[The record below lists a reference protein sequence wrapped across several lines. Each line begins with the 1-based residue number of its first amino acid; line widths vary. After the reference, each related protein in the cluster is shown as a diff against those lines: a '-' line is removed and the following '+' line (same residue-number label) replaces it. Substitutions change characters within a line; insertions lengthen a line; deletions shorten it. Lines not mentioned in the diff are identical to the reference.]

1 MFSTEDLFR
10 IRNRVW
16 TEVGTFIEVDF
27 DEGMAHH
34 GICRQIWFRVHG
46 EAVAD
51 LNWNPDATIHE
62 MVTYSVGKTGQTFRR
77 PEDEES
83 EWFASLERATDK
95 VIDILKTVRQ
105 Q

>member
-1 MFSTEDLFR
+1 MFSTDDLLR

-16 TEVGTFIEVDF
+16 AEIGTYVKVDF
-27 DEGMAHH
+27 DEEMAHH
-34 GICRQIWFRVHG
+34 GIFHQIWFRVHG

-51 LNWNPDATIHE
+51 LNWSPDSTVHE
-62 MVTYSVGKTGQTFRR
+62 MVTYSVGKAGQTFRR

-83 EWFASLERATDK
+83 EYFASLERATDR

>member
-1 MFSTEDLFR
+1 MFSTDDLLR

-16 TEVGTFIEVDF
+16 AEVGTYIEVDF
-27 DEGMAHH
+27 EEGLAHH
-34 GICRQIWFRVHG
+34 GICPQIWFGVDG

-51 LNWNPDATIHE
+51 LNWSPDSTVYE
-62 MVTYSVGKTGQTFRR
+62 MVTYSVRRAGQTFRG

-83 EWFASLERATDK
+83 ENFASLERATDR